1 MRRCLFALPLLLA
14 GCAAY
19 EPAPVDWA
27 KESAALAAAPRKIE
41 LSVDDVRVRTVA
53 FSPAL
58 NALRQTHA
66 ASKAKAA
73 ASGWWEDPALNADF
87 LRILS
92 APENPLVYGG
102 SLAFTIPLSGIPALE
117 KRAAEAYAEAD
128 RWVLVAAERDAAG
141 EAAVEA
147 VTARETAAFART
159 LERTLDGTNYV
170 AALDVARRLADVG
183 ELPRADYEQLV
194 ADAREWRRTA
204 FELGH
209 ERATAEAALREKM
222 MLSPTCEITWTDA
235 GREAQMPTNVFAAL
249 DFTNAPSVR
258 AAVARLDGG
267 ELELDREI
275 RRQYPELSFGPAY
288 TREDGYNRLGITG
301 GLTLPLWNRNRV
313 GIATATGT
321 RDAARLAAVTAWQ
334 NDVRRWHDLK
344 LEQERLHVRG
354 VASPADVANAER
366 LYAIGELD
374 AAGYV
379 GVVHRALTEAQTSL
393 RLRIDSATLAER
405 MKSVVEGMSVKGE

>member
-1 MRRCLFALPLLLA
+1 MNRIHFALLALLA
-14 GCAAY
+14 GCVAY
-19 EPAPVDWA
+19 EPSPIDWT
-27 KESAALAAAPRKIE
+27 KEAAALGGAPQQIT
-41 LSVDDVRVRTVA
+41 LSVEDVRVRTVA

-58 NALRQTHA
+58 NALRQSLA
-66 ASKAKAA
+66 ASAAKAA
-73 ASGWWEDPALNADF
+73 ASGWWEDPVLNADF
-87 LRILS
+87 LRVLS

-117 KRAAEAYAEAD
+117 KRAAAAYAESD
-128 RWVLVAAERDAAG
+128 RWALVAAERDAAG

-147 VTARETAAFART
+147 VTARETAAFAEM

-170 AALDVARRLADVG
+170 GAIEVARRLADVG
-183 ELPRADYEQLV
+183 ELPRANYEQLV
-194 ADAREWRRTA
+194 ADSREWRRSA

-209 ERATAEAALREKM
+209 ERAAAEASLREKM
-222 MLSPTCEITWTDA
+222 MLAPTCEITWT
-235 GREAQMPTNVFAAL
+235 GTGSEPQMPTNAYTAL

-258 AAVARLDGG
+258 AAVARLAGG

-275 RRQYPELSFGPAY
+275 RRQYPELSVGPAY
-288 TREDGYNRLGITG
+288 TREDGYNRLGLTG
-301 GLTLPLWNRNRV
+301 SLTLPLWNRNRV

-321 RDAARLAAVTAWQ
+321 RDGTRLAAVTAWQ
-334 NDVRRWHDLK
+334 NAVRSWHDLK

-354 VASPADVANAER
+354 AGMPADVADAER
-366 LYAIGELD
+366 LYEIGELD

-393 RLRIDSATLAER
+393 RLRIDSAALAER
-405 MKSVVEGMSVKGE
+405 MKSIVEGMSLKGE

>member
-1 MRRCLFALPLLLA
+1 MKLLPFALLILLV
-14 GCAAY
+14 GCATY
-19 EPAPVDWA
+19 EPAPIDWV
-27 KESAALAAAPRKIE
+27 KESTALTAAPRKIE

-53 FSPAL
+53 FSPVL

-102 SLAFTIPLSGIPALE
+102 SLAFT
-117 KRAAEAYAEAD
+117 AEAD
-128 RWVLVAAERDAAG
+128 RWALVAAERDAAG

-194 ADAREWRRTA
+194 ADSREWRRTA

-258 AAVARLDGG
+258 AAVARLAGG

-301 GLTLPLWNRNRV
+301 GLTLQPAGDHRGPHASALEPQPRGHRHGHGHARRGAPCGRDGMAERRPPLARPQAGAGAPARARRRLAGRRRKRGASLRNRRA
-313 GIATATGT
+313 G
-321 RDAARLAAVTAWQ
+321 RRRLRG
-334 NDVRRWHDLK
+334 RRSPRAH
-344 LEQERLHVRG
+344 RG
-354 VASPADVANAER
+354 ADVPAPPNRFRHARRTDEIR
-366 LYAIGELD
+366 RRGNVRQ
-374 AAGYV
+374 G
-379 GVVHRALTEAQTSL
+379 
-393 RLRIDSATLAER
+393 R
-405 MKSVVEGMSVKGE
+405 MK

>member
-1 MRRCLFALPLLLA
+1 MKYLFFALPLLLA

-19 EPAPVDWA
+19 EPAPIDWA
-27 KESAALAAAPRKIE
+27 KESAALAATPRKIE

-58 NALRQTHA
+58 NALRQAHA

-128 RWVLVAAERDAAG
+128 RWALVAAERDAAG

-170 AALDVARRLADVG
+170 AALDVARAGTRARHG
-183 ELPRADYEQLV
+183 RGRAPREDDAVAHVRDHV
-194 ADAREWRRTA
+194 DGRRTRGADADERLRGAR
-204 FELGH
+204 LH
-209 ERATAEAALREKM
+209 ERA
-222 MLSPTCEITWTDA
+222 
-235 GREAQMPTNVFAAL
+235 
-249 DFTNAPSVR
+249 VR
-258 AAVARLDGG
+258 A
-267 ELELDREI
+267 
-275 RRQYPELSFGPAY
+275 RR
-288 TREDGYNRLGITG
+288 RR
-301 GLTLPLWNRNRV
+301 
-313 GIATATGT
+313 
-321 RDAARLAAVTAWQ
+321 AARGRRTRARPRDPAAVPGTLL
-334 NDVRRWHDLK
+334 RP
-344 LEQERLHVRG
+344 RLHPRG
-354 VASPADVANAER
+354 RLQPAGDHRGPHASALEPQPRGHRHGHGHARRGAPGRTPSAAGTTSSWSRSACTRTASPR
-366 LYAIGELD
+366 
-374 AAGYV
+374 
-379 GVVHRALTEAQTSL
+379 RATSQTRSVSTQ
-393 RLRIDSATLAER
+393 SASWTPPATWASFTARSPRRRRPCASESIPPR
-405 MKSVVEGMSVKGE
+405 SPNG

>member
-1 MRRCLFALPLLLA
+1 MKRLLFVLPALLA
-14 GCAAY
+14 GCVAY
-19 EPAPVDWA
+19 EPSPIDWA
-27 KESAALAAAPRKIE
+27 KEAVALDEAPRRIA

-66 ASKAKAA
+66 ASVAKAA
-73 ASGWWEDPALNADF
+73 ASGWWEDPSLNADF

-117 KRAAEAYAEAD
+117 RRAAEAYAEAD
-128 RWVLVAAERDAAG
+128 RWALIAAERESAG

-147 VTARETAAFART
+147 VTARETAAFAVT
-159 LERTLDGTNYV
+159 LARTLDGTNYV
-170 AALDVARRLADVG
+170 AAINVARRLVDVG

-194 ADAREWRRTA
+194 ADSREWRRTA

-209 ERATAEAALREKM
+209 ERATAEASLREKM
-222 MLSPTCEITWTDA
+222 MLAPTCEITWLGA
-235 GREAQMPTNVFAAL
+235 GCEPQMPTNAYATL

-258 AAVARLDGG
+258 AAVARLAGG
-267 ELELDREI
+267 EAELDREI
-275 RRQYPELSFGPAY
+275 RRQYPELSVGPAY
-288 TREDGYNRLGITG
+288 TREDGYNRVGLTG
-301 GLTLPLWNRNRV
+301 SLTLPLWNRNRV

-334 NDVRRWHDLK
+334 TAVRRWHDLK

-354 VASPADVANAER
+354 IESPADVANAER
-366 LYAIGELD
+366 LYEIGELD
-374 AAGYV
+374 AASYV
-379 GVVHRALTEAQTSL
+379 GIVHRALTEAQTAL
-393 RLRIDSATLAER
+393 RLRIDAAALAER
-405 MKSVVEGMSVKGE
+405 MKSIVEGMSVKGE

>member
-1 MRRCLFALPLLLA
+1 MKRLLFAIPALLA
-14 GCAAY
+14 GCVAY
-19 EPAPVDWA
+19 EPSPIDWA
-27 KESAALAAAPRKIE
+27 REAASLDEAPRRIE

-53 FSPAL
+53 FCPSL

-66 ASKAKAA
+66 SSAAKAA
-73 ASGWWEDPALNADF
+73 ASGWWEDPTLNADF

-102 SLAFTIPLSGIPALE
+102 SIAFTIPLSGIPTLE
-117 KRAAEAYAEAD
+117 RRAAEAYAEAD
-128 RWVLVAAERDAAG
+128 RWSLIAAERDAAG

-147 VTARETAAFART
+147 VTARETAAFAAT
-159 LERTLDGTNYV
+159 LSRALAGTNYV
-170 AALDVARRLADVG
+170 AAIDVARRLSETG

-194 ADAREWRRTA
+194 ADSREWRRTA

-209 ERATAEAALREKM
+209 ERASAEASLREKM
-222 MLSPTCEITWTDA
+222 MLAPTCEITWLGA
-235 GREAQMPTNVFAAL
+235 GCEPQMPTNAYATL

-258 AAVARLDGG
+258 AAVARLAGG
-267 ELELDREI
+267 EAELDREI
-275 RRQYPELSFGPAY
+275 RRQYPELSVGPAY
-288 TREDGYNRLGITG
+288 TREDGYNRVGLTG
-301 GLTLPLWNRNRV
+301 SLTLPLWNRNRV

-321 RDAARLAAVTAWQ
+321 RDAARLTAVTAWQ
-334 NDVRRWHDLK
+334 TAVRRWHDLK

-354 VASPADVANAER
+354 IESPADVASAER
-366 LYAIGELD
+366 LYEIGELD

-379 GVVHRALTEAQTSL
+379 GVVHRALTEAQTV
-393 RLRIDSATLAER
+393 LRIRIDTAALAER

>member
-1 MRRCLFALPLLLA
+1 MKRLLFALPLLLA
-14 GCAAY
+14 GCATY
-19 EPAPVDWA
+19 EPAPIDWA
-27 KESAALAAAPRKIE
+27 KESAALAAAPSKVE

-73 ASGWWEDPALNADF
+73 ASGWWEDPELNVEF

-128 RWVLVAAERDAAG
+128 RWALVAAERDAAG

-170 AALDVARRLADVG
+170 AALDVAHRLADVG

-194 ADAREWRRTA
+194 ADSREWRRTA

-209 ERATAEAALREKM
+209 ERATAEAALRE
-222 MLSPTCEITWTDA
+222 
-235 GREAQMPTNVFAAL
+235 
-249 DFTNAPSVR
+249 
-258 AAVARLDGG
+258 
-267 ELELDREI
+267 
-275 RRQYPELSFGPAY
+275 
-288 TREDGYNRLGITG
+288 
-301 GLTLPLWNRNRV
+301 
-313 GIATATGT
+313 
-321 RDAARLAAVTAWQ
+321 
-334 NDVRRWHDLK
+334 
-344 LEQERLHVRG
+344 
-354 VASPADVANAER
+354 
-366 LYAIGELD
+366 
-374 AAGYV
+374 
-379 GVVHRALTEAQTSL
+379 
-393 RLRIDSATLAER
+393 
-405 MKSVVEGMSVKGE
+405 

>member
-1 MRRCLFALPLLLA
+1 MSRLPFALPALLA
-14 GCAAY
+14 GCVAY
-19 EPAPVDWA
+19 EPTPIDWT
-27 KESAALAAAPRKIE
+27 KEAAALDEAPRQIT
-41 LSVDDVRVRTVA
+41 LSVEDVRVRTAA
-53 FSPAL
+53 FSPTL
-58 NALRQTHA
+58 NAQRQSLA
-66 ASKAKAA
+66 ASAAKAA

-87 LRILS
+87 LRVLS

-117 KRAAEAYAEAD
+117 KRAAEAYAEQ
-128 RWVLVAAERDAAG
+128 
-141 EAAVEA
+141 
-147 VTARETAAFART
+147 T
-159 LERTLDGTNYV
+159 LNGTNYV
-170 AALDVARRLADVG
+170 GALDVARRLADVG

-194 ADAREWRRTA
+194 ADSREWRRTA

-209 ERATAEAALREKM
+209 ERAAAEASLREKM
-222 MLSPTCEITWTDA
+222 MLAPTCEITWRNV
-235 GREAQMPTNVFAAL
+235 GGEPQMPTNAYTAL

-258 AAVARLDGG
+258 AAVARLEGG
-267 ELELDREI
+267 EMELDREI
-275 RRQYPELSFGPAY
+275 RRQYPELSVGPAY
-288 TREDGYNRLGITG
+288 TREDGYNRIGLTG

-334 NDVRRWHDLK
+334 SAVRRWHDLK

-354 VASPADVANAER
+354 PDSPADVANAER
-366 LYAIGELD
+366 LYEIGELD

-393 RLRIDSATLAER
+393 RLRIDTAALAER
-405 MKSVVEGMSVKGE
+405 MKSIVEGMTFKGE

>member
-1 MRRCLFALPLLLA
+1 M
-14 GCAAY
+14 
-19 EPAPVDWA
+19 
-27 KESAALAAAPRKIE
+27 
-41 LSVDDVRVRTVA
+41 RTVA

-58 NALRQTHA
+58 NALRQAHA

-128 RWVLVAAERDAAG
+128 RWALVAAERDAAG

-194 ADAREWRRTA
+194 ADSREWRRTA

-258 AAVARLDGG
+258 AAVARLAGG

-275 RRQYPELSFGPAY
+275 RRQYPELSRMAERRPPLARPQAGAGAPA
-288 TREDGYNRLGITG
+288 RARRRLAGRRRKRG
-301 GLTLPLWNRNRV
+301 ASLRNRRA
-313 GIATATGT
+313 G
-321 RDAARLAAVTAWQ
+321 RRRLRG
-334 NDVRRWHDLK
+334 RRSPRAH
-344 LEQERLHVRG
+344 RG
-354 VASPADVANAER
+354 ADVPAPPNRFRHARRTDEIR
-366 LYAIGELD
+366 RRGNVRQ
-374 AAGYV
+374 G
-379 GVVHRALTEAQTSL
+379 
-393 RLRIDSATLAER
+393 R
-405 MKSVVEGMSVKGE
+405 MK

>member
-1 MRRCLFALPLLLA
+1 MKRLAFAVPAILA
-14 GCAAY
+14 GCVAY
-19 EPAPVDWA
+19 EPAPIDWA
-27 KESAALAAAPRKIE
+27 REAAALDASPRQIE

-58 NALRQTHA
+58 NALRQAHA
-66 ASKAKAA
+66 ASEAKAA

-87 LRILS
+87 LRILKE
-92 APENPLVYGG
+92 PENPLVYGG
-102 SLAFTIPLSGIPALE
+102 SLTFTIPLSGIPALE
-117 KRAAEAYAEAD
+117 RRAAEAYSEAD
-128 RWVLVAAERDAAG
+128 RWALVAAERDTAG

-147 VTARETAAFART
+147 VTARETAAFAAT
-159 LERTLDGTNYV
+159 LERTLGGTNYV
-170 AALDVARRLADVG
+170 TAIDVARRLADVG

-194 ADAREWRRTA
+194 ADSREWRRTA

-222 MLSPTCEITWTDA
+222 MLAPTCEITWTDVGA
-235 GREAQMPTNVFAAL
+235 ETQMPTNAYSAL

-258 AAVARLDGG
+258 AAATRLAGG

-275 RRQYPELSFGPAY
+275 RRQYPELSLGPAY
-288 TREDGYNRLGITG
+288 TREDGYNRIGVTG
-301 GLTLPLWNRNRV
+301 SLTLPLWNRNRV
-313 GIATATGT
+313 GIATATGA

-334 NDVRRWHDLK
+334 AAVRRWNDLK
-344 LEQERLHVRG
+344 LEQERLHGRG
-354 VASPADVANAER
+354 IESPADVADAER
-366 LYAIGELD
+366 LYEIGELD

-393 RLRIDSATLAER
+393 RLRIDAAALAER
-405 MKSVVEGMSVKGE
+405 MKSVVEGMTIKGD